1 MDAIEAI
8 EILKNNQ
15 CRCGAG
21 KLARMAFCRHCFY
34 KLPQP
39 IRKAL
44 YTRVGFGFEQ
54 AYQLAERTLDEV
66 VSKNGKQV
74 GS

>member
-1 MDAIEAI
+1 MDAIEAT

-21 KLARMAFCRHCFY
+21 KLARMAFCRDCFY

-44 YTRVGFGFEQ
+44 YARVGFGFEQ
-54 AYQLAERTLDEV
+54 AYQLAGRTLDETEA
-66 VSKNGKQV
+66 K
-74 GS
+74 

>member
-15 CRCGAG
+15 CRCGEG
-21 KLARMAFCRHCFY
+21 KLPRMAFCRDCFY
-34 KLPQP
+34 KLPNA

-44 YTRVGFGFEQ
+44 YARVGFGFEQ
-54 AYQLAERTLDEV
+54 AYDLAARTLDETE
-66 VSKNGKQV
+66 KK
-74 GS
+74 